1 MKLSLLDFLVCPGC
15 REDLTVFPFRT
26 RRKSSRFGHFCVH
39 WCAAEGVRPG
49 ERPVGPKTCLRCHR
63 REIVEG
69 VLWCGACRRAF
80 PIHEGIPELLT
91 RDLENA
97 EVLRDVLAGRP
108 EGGWT
113 ASALLRKLLPGRRWR
128 FVLGHREIV
137 RGARAR
143 AAASRSRV
151 RAGNGGEGTE
161 DSKYKRAEVRLTRR
175 KDLPDGFFNPGLAE
189 PFVSF
194 QPSRSIEKIL
204 RFMIPVKHAD
214 MRFGDAILDLGVGYA
229 WTTEWL
235 AKLGYNAIGVDLNR
249 DYLRVGMRRT
259 GGNLPPVVIA
269 DVENLPTRKQAFQGA
284 LFFDAFHHVAD
295 RAACL
300 RGCADAL
307 VPGGKLFMAEPDE
320 KHGSNP
326 VSIDVMQTYG
336 ILEKGISEPEFRELA
351 GPAGF
356 AEVRRFPY
364 EFGDVE
370 LFLALKPGT
379 RIFTSRAPSFLQAG
393 ITLDRAEI
401 GMKAFRKA
409 TMALTVRN
417 EGDTL
422 WLSRTADGIGRVRI
436 GFKLKGVSR
445 THYQEH
451 YLRISLPRDV
461 APGETVE
468 LQAVLP
474 GIKRGGD
481 YLIEVDGV
489 DEGIVWFKDI
499 SHHSAFLKVRVKGLT
514 EGLRNSRGPRRAR

>member
-1 MKLSLLDFLVCPGC
+1 VKLSLLDFLVCPGC
-15 REDLTVFPFRT
+15 GEDLAVLPFRT
-26 RRKSSRFGHFCVH
+26 RRKPSRFGHFCVH

-49 ERPVGPKTCLRCHR
+49 ETPVDPKKCLRCHR
-63 REIVEG
+63 REISEG
-69 VLWCGACRRAF
+69 VLWCGTCRRAF
-80 PIHEGIPELLT
+80 PIHAGIPELLPSN
-91 RDLENA
+91 LENA

-108 EGGWT
+108 DGGWT

-128 FVLGHREIV
+128 FALSHREIV
-137 RGARAR
+137 R
-143 AAASRSRV
+143 AARSRQ
-151 RAGNGGEGTE
+151 RAGNAGEGTE
-161 DSKYKRAEVRLTRR
+161 ESKYKRAEVRLTRR

-235 AKLGYNAIGVDLNR
+235 AKLGYNAVGVDLNR
-249 DYLRVGMRRT
+249 DYLRIGMRRT
-259 GGNLPPVVIA
+259 GGNLPPVLIA
-269 DVENLPTRKQAFQGA
+269 DVENLPVRKEAFQGA

-307 VPGGKLFMAEPDE
+307 VPGGKLVMAEPDE

-326 VSIDVMQTYG
+326 VAIDVMQTYG

-356 AEVRRFPY
+356 AEVRKFPY
-364 EFGDVE
+364 EFGDIE
-370 LFLALKPGT
+370 IFLAVKPGT

-393 ITLDRAEI
+393 ITLDRAELE
-401 GMKAFRKA
+401 MKAFRKA
-409 TMALTVRN
+409 RMSLTVRN

-436 GFKLKGVSR
+436 GFKLKGLSR
-445 THYQEH
+445 TIYREH
-451 YLRISLPRDV
+451 YLRVPLPHDV

-474 GIKRGGD
+474 IIKRGGD

-489 DEGIVWFKDI
+489 DEGILWFKDV
-499 SHHSAFLKVRVKGLT
+499 SHHSVFLKVRVKGIRHRRGRT
-514 EGLRNSRGPRRAR
+514 PSR